1 MLSPYRVLDLC
12 DERGLLCGQILADLG
27 ADVIAVEP
35 REGSRARRAGPFQ
48 KDVAG
53 PERSLQWQAHARN
66 RRGVA
71 LDLDDASDRRAF
83 LALVD
88 GADFLLESDAPGALA
103 ARGLGYDDLAARNPG
118 LVYVSIS
125 PFGQDGPKADWAAT
139 DLIVQAACGSLV
151 LSGEPDRAPLRTGG
165 VSAFAYAG
173 AEAAG
178 AALVAHFERVR
189 SGRGQ
194 HVDVSAQLSANLAAA
209 FTLLSSRIGA
219 PRASRSGGGV
229 SIGPLRMP
237 FIWPAAD
244 GFVSLTLAFD
254 PLNAPF
260 LRRLFDWLFEAG
272 AIDAQARDRDWR
284 AYLPGVLAGQSAREP
299 FDALLGAIGDSCARA
314 RELPR
319 ALSSGGCCWRRSPR
333 STTCW
338 TALSSRR
345 AASGASTRSPDAP
358 CATRDPSRASTRGP
372 SPIVDRRRVS
382 ASTAPRFWP
391 RQRAR
396 PRPRAAARR
405 AVRRSRAC
413 GSSTSC
419 G

>member
-48 KDVAG
+48 NGVAG

-83 LALVD
+83 LGLVE

-103 ARGLGYDDLAARNPG
+103 ARGLGYADLAARNPG

-125 PFGQDGPKADWAAT
+125 PFGQDGPRAGWAAT

-151 LSGEPDRAPLRTGG
+151 LSGEPDRAPQRTGG

-194 HVDVSAQLSANLAAA
+194 HVDVSAQLSANLAA

-219 PRASRSGGGV
+219 PRASRSGRRV
-229 SIGPLRMP
+229 DR
-237 FIWPAAD
+237 PAAHSVHLA
-244 GFVSLTLAFD
+244 GGRRFPCSLLRPAECAVPAPPVRLVSS
-254 PLNAPF
+254 
-260 LRRLFDWLFEAG
+260 G
-272 AIDAQARDRDWR
+272 AIDEARDRDRVPAWCCGAVTAR
-284 AYLPGVLAGQSAREP
+284 SVRRPARRSAT
-299 FDALLGAIGDSCARA
+299 SCARSK
-314 RELPR
+314 RELSR
-319 ALSSGGCCWRRSPR
+319 APSSVAAAAPVATLTTLESAQLTARLRRD
-333 STTCW
+333 T
-338 TALSSRR
+338 R
-345 AASGASTRSPDAP
+345 ADASVRHPG
-358 CATRDPSRASTRGP
+358 PSRASRSGP
-372 SPIVDRRRVS
+372 SRIVFRRRVS
-382 ASTAPRFWP
+382 ASTAPSSRRDGAHCLGGP
-391 RQRAR
+391 RRRRQCAARGPADPRLHVGDGCPDHARAR
-396 PRPRAAARR
+396 
-405 AVRRSRAC
+405 
-413 GSSTSC
+413 
-419 G
+419 